1 MKLLDKGISIKINLV
16 KKYKKL
22 YNKWKKLKKTSMIS
36 LIVLV
41 RQKNP
46 KILVPEKLPN
56 PTKK

>member
-36 LIVLV
+36 LIALV